1 MARKP
6 KRARRPAA
14 PRRRRPIASLARSP
28 RLSAQH
34 ALDVRR
40 CEAFLLH
47 EARLLD
53 DGRFDDW
60 LALFTPDAWYW
71 VPSEPDQADP
81 AETVSL
87 IYDDRRLLETRV
99 RRLASPRMYSQE
111 PRSRTSRLIGNVTIE
126 EAGPRPTLPRTR
138 SRLGW
143 ECTVRSKF
151 VMIEYRR
158 EQQRI
163 FGGTVLH
170 RLVQA
175 DGRIMIAWKRVDL
188 VNCDA
193 PLDGITIPF

>member
-1 MARKP
+1 MAGSARMARLP
-6 KRARRPAA
+6 ARQP
-14 PRRRRPIASLARSP
+14 
-28 RLSAQH
+28 
-34 ALDVRR
+34 LDLHR
-40 CEAFLLH
+40 CEQFLVH

-53 DGRFDDW
+53 DGKFDDW

-71 VPSEPDQADP
+71 VPSEPGQTDP
-81 AETVSL
+81 VETVSL

-111 PRSRTSRLIGNVTIE
+111 PRSRTSRMIGNVSIE
-126 EAGPRPTLPRTR
+126 ESGKNA
-138 SRLGW
+138 
-143 ECTVRSKF
+143 CTVRSKF

-158 EQQRI
+158 EQQRP
-163 FGGTVLH
+163 FGGTALH

-175 DGRIMIAWKRVDL
+175 GGRIMIAWKRVDL

>member
-6 KRARRPAA
+6 KRPSKPAA
-14 PRRRRPIASLARSP
+14 IRARRPIARRPRSTPQLAGG
-28 RLSAQH
+28 
-34 ALDVRR
+34 LDLHR
-40 CEAFLLH
+40 CEQFLAH

-53 DGRFDDW
+53 EGKFDDW

-71 VPSEPDQADP
+71 VPSEPDQPDP
-81 AETVSL
+81 HQTVSL

-111 PRSRTSRLIGNVTIE
+111 PRSRTSRFVGNVTIE
-126 EAGPRPTLPRTR
+126 TSDRNAA
-138 SRLGW
+138 
-143 ECTVRSKF
+143 TVRSKF
-151 VMIEYRR
+151 IMIEYRR

-163 FGGTVLH
+163 FAGTALH
-170 RLVQA
+170 RLVQS
-175 DGRIMIAWKRVDL
+175 DRRVMIAWKRVDL